1 VTTTAKKSNGGCT
14 DVRRSGIPWDTG
26 AGPDSGGVAPQ
37 APEISL
43 THGPLLRAVVVL
55 HHAERAVRLGGRM
68 YGNHCIRI
76 VGAAALGL
84 TACAGD
90 PREDDSGSGSIS
102 ISVSATM
109 TADDDSATGPGTGD
123 DDGPTS
129 ETEGTKLDVGGAEGA
144 DGSTGIDECAGISES
159 GMVGLQP
166 ADIIVIVDNS
176 GSMDFENA
184 AVQNY
189 MNAFSSQIFLANIDA
204 HVVVISSY
212 PDNDGICI
220 DPPLGVGMCPT
231 EDNNPPGFMHINDK
245 IGSNDGLQKLIAQHA
260 TWAPMMRA
268 TASKHIIIVTD
279 DNSDL
284 SASDFSTTWAG
295 LDPTYVPFKFHAI
308 AATQDPVTS
317 CIDGNASGCCG
328 ISAAPGLVYQQ
339 LTNSTMGVFGNM
351 CLQEFQPIFDAVAEQ
366 VIQGSALACEFTIP
380 PPPDGQDFDPGQVN
394 VEFEDDAGA
403 TLDIGHVETLAECM
417 GVTNGWYYDDP
428 LAPTTIILCPQ
439 TCEAIQGFTMA
450 TVSIVFGCATMPAG

>member
-1 VTTTAKKSNGGCT
+1 MA
-14 DVRRSGIPWDTG
+14 
-26 AGPDSGGVAPQ
+26 
-37 APEISL
+37 L
-43 THGPLLRAVVVL
+43 TPGPLLRAVVVL
-55 HHAERAVRLGGRM
+55 HHAGRAVRLGGRM
-68 YGNHCIRI
+68 YGNHSIRI

-123 DDGPTS
+123 DDDGPTS

-144 DGSTGIDECAGISES
+144 DSSTGIDECAGISEMS
-159 GMVGLQP
+159 DVGLQP

-176 GSMDFENA
+176 GSMEFEANS
-184 AVQNY
+184 VQSY
-189 MNAFSSQIFLANIDA
+189 MNMFSSQIFLANIDA
-204 HVVVISSY
+204 HVVLISSY
-212 PDNDGICI
+212 PGQGHGICL
-220 DPPLGVGMCPT
+220 DPPLGNGGCPAN
-231 EDNNPPGFMHINDK
+231 DDNPPLYTHVNQEVD
-245 IGSNDGLQKLIAQHA
+245 STNGLQLLISTQAM
-260 TWAPMMRA
+260 WAPAMRA
-268 TASKHIIIVTD
+268 TASKHIIVVTD

-284 SASDFSTTWAG
+284 SAMDFTTMWAA
-295 LDPTYVPFKFHAI
+295 LDPTYVPFKVHAI

-317 CIDGNASGCCG
+317 CLDGNASGCCA
-328 ISAAPGLVYQQ
+328 ISAAAGLVYQQ
-339 LTNSTMGVFGNM
+339 LTNTTMGVFGNM

-366 VIQGSALACEFTIP
+366 VIQGSTLACEFTIP

-403 TLDIGHVETLAECM
+403 TLDIGYVETAAECM

-428 LAPTTIILCPQ
+428 VAPTTIILCPQ
-439 TCEAIQGFTMA
+439 TCEAVQGFTTA

>member
-1 VTTTAKKSNGGCT
+1 
-14 DVRRSGIPWDTG
+14 
-26 AGPDSGGVAPQ
+26 
-37 APEISL
+37 
-43 THGPLLRAVVVL
+43 
-55 HHAERAVRLGGRM
+55 M

-102 ISVSATM
+102 ISGSATM

-231 EDNNPPGFMHINDK
+231 DDNNPPGFTHVNVNVD
-245 IGSNDGLQKLIAQHA
+245 STNGLQLLLDQFPMF
-260 TWAPMMRA
+260 APGVMRA
-268 TASKHIIIVTD
+268 NAAKHVVIVTD

-284 SASDFSTTWAG
+284 GANDFVTMFTA
-295 LDPTYVPFKFHAI
+295 LDPANVGFKFHGIVADANPGFSCLQEPPHPCCI
-308 AATQDPVTS
+308 TAA
-317 CIDGNASGCCG
+317 
-328 ISAAPGLVYQQ
+328 AAGTVY
-339 LTNSTMGVFGNM
+339 LELINDTGGVFGSL
-351 CLQEFQPIFDAVAEQ
+351 CEQDFQPIFDQLAMAVVA
-366 VIQGSALACEFTIP
+366 GATLSCEFDIP
-380 PPPDGQDFDPGQVN
+380 PPPEGETFDADEVN
-394 VEFEDDAGA
+394 VEFDDG
-403 TLDIGHVETLAECM
+403 TGNLIEIGRVDSLADCM
-417 GVTNGWYYDDP
+417 NVQDGWYYDNPADP
-428 LAPTTIILCPQ
+428 QTILVCPQ
-439 TCEAIQGFTMA
+439 TCDLIQGFGDA
-450 TVSIVFGCATMPAG
+450 TISIQFGCETVIAPPIG